1 MFKAFSVSIL
11 LVLALVVTGIAVWAQ
26 VPTGIISGTVT
37 DESGAVI
44 PNAAI
49 TITNKATG
57 AARSVT
63 ANASGIFSAS
73 ALEPG
78 EYEVRSENTG
88 FRTTVREATVTA
100 GNTTT
105 VDMAMRVGEAKEVV
119 NVEAAAAQINYE
131 SHTVAGN
138 IARNTIQELPL
149 NGRGFLQ
156 LATLEPG
163 VVMVPGSPSQYNG
176 ATFTISIGGGIS
188 GRTLIALDGTS
199 TWDAI
204 QGGTQMNFSQEIIQ
218 EFQLQSVNYD
228 IATGITSSG
237 SVNVVTRSGSNDF
250 HGSGYFFFRDHNMAA
265 YPGLARQASNPN
277 PFFARRNPGFL
288 VSGPIVKDK
297 LFFFFNYEYQNQVQ
311 AITVQHDLPVFAP
324 LDNVYSSPFVLA
336 TNSTRLDYHI
346 SDKHSLFFRFSHD
359 GNHTFGLPGAAAV
372 QPSTWVNNVNW
383 AEQSVL
389 GLTSSLTPTMVN
401 DFRAQYQYWRNYNT
415 TATAA
420 ECPAPCIGQGLPS
433 ILTVIGTTF
442 NAGNYFN
449 APQSRHTRRYEIT
462 DNLSWQRG
470 THRLRFGTDLE
481 RFNSP
486 TDWDFCDPFCT
497 VLFPPGVFTPAT
509 PVRTNAD
516 FLNLPVYNIPAG
528 IFSGIGIGS
537 PSFPGP
543 YDHGQQNTNF
553 RPRIYFS
560 DTWKVKPNLT
570 VDYGLA
576 WEYETGLFNSDL
588 TPPAFL
594 QPVYSATYG
603 PNSMHPTHPL
613 KNEWQPVLGFAWSP
627 GKSGKTV
634 IRGGGGL
641 YWETNYIFEKWRGES
656 VFGPL
661 GDSRITL
668 DASALTNI
676 YPGLA
681 VPVGAP
687 LPVGTVTGMTL
698 GQMLNIYNQQIGAL
712 TQKFV
717 PSSVPTSGPI
727 GVTGLDVAKSA
738 IELFPPNYALG
749 RSYQSSLGVQR
760 DLGHDL
766 VLTADWARRQ
776 GDHFNLTSDLDI
788 NHTNWFVNGVTN
800 PIIPVCTPAQR
811 YVPGQECVQG
821 PINEWT
827 PEGRSVYE
835 ALLVKLQKRFSH
847 RFQGQL
853 SYALQNLDTD
863 YNVVAANNYLMSY
876 GPSLPRHNLNL
887 AGTGNLPWGFELS
900 MNMQMISRNAFSA
913 LTNGVDLSG
922 TGVASSTPLPGIQ
935 YDCLGVRCSKSDLSK
950 AVAAFDAAY
959 AGTHA
964 PNGATIPTFVLPS
977 HYQLG
982 DPTINQDFRLTKNF
996 VYKERY
1002 SLRIFGEV
1010 FNAFNIAN
1018 LTGYG
1023 NTLDVYNA
1031 KACGPLAAGA
1041 TTTSCAAQTYA
1052 FGQPTQRALQT
1063 FGSAGPRAF
1072 QVGARFSF

>member
-1 MFKAFSVSIL
+1 MCKAISSSTL
-11 LVLALVVTGIAVWAQ
+11 LVFVLILTVFPVSAQ
-26 VPTGIISGTVT
+26 TPTGIISGTVT
-37 DESGAVI
+37 DESGALI
-44 PNAAI
+44 ANAAI
-49 TITNKATG
+49 TITNKTTG
-57 AARSVT
+57 ATRSIT

-73 ALEPG
+73 ALDPG
-78 EYEVRSENTG
+78 EYEVRAQITG

-100 GNTTT
+100 GNATT
-105 VDMAMRVGEAKEVV
+105 VDMAMHIGDAKEVV
-119 NVEAAAAQINYE
+119 TVEAAAAQINYE

-138 IARNTIQELPL
+138 IARSEIQDLPI

-188 GRTLIALDGTS
+188 GRTLIAMDGTT

-204 QGGTQMNFSQEIIQ
+204 QGGTQMNFSQEVIQ

-228 IATGITSSG
+228 LATGITSSG
-237 SVNVVTRSGSNDF
+237 SVNVVTRSGSNQF
-250 HGSGYFFFRDHNMAA
+250 HGSGYFFYRDHNMAA
-265 YPGLARQASNPN
+265 YPGLARQPSNPN

-288 VSGPIVKDK
+288 VSGPIIKDK

-336 TNSTRLDYHI
+336 TNSTRLDYRI

-359 GNHTFGLPGAAAV
+359 GNHTFGLPGSAAV
-372 QPSTWVNNVNW
+372 QPSTWVNNINW
-383 AEQSVL
+383 AQQSVL
-389 GLTSSLTPTMVN
+389 GVTSTLTPTLVN
-401 DFRAQYQYWRNYNT
+401 DFRMQYQYWRNNNL
-415 TATAA
+415 TAT
-420 ECPAPCIGQGLPS
+420 PAQCLSPCIGQGLPA
-433 ILTVIGTTF
+433 ILTVVGTSF

-449 APQSRHTRRYEIT
+449 APQSRHTRRYEIV

-481 RFNSP
+481 RFNGP
-486 TDWDFCDPFCT
+486 TNWDFCDPFCT
-497 VLFPPGVFTPAT
+497 ALIAPST

-516 FLNLPVYNIPAG
+516 FLNMLVLNLPAG
-528 IFSGIGIGS
+528 IFTGIGIGN
-537 PSFPGP
+537 PNFPGP
-543 YDHGQQNTNF
+543 YNHDEENSNF

-570 VDYGLA
+570 LDYGVA

-594 QPVYSATYG
+594 APLYTATYG
-603 PNSMHPTHPL
+603 PNGMHPTRPQ
-613 KNEWQPVLGFAWSP
+613 KDEWQPIIGFAWSP

-634 IRGGGGL
+634 IRGGAGL

-661 GDSRITL
+661 GNSRITL
-668 DASALTNI
+668 DSTALTNI

-687 LPVGTVTGMTL
+687 LPVGTVTGLTL

-712 TQKFV
+712 TQKFGQ
-717 PSSVPTSGPI
+717 SVQKSGPI
-727 GVTGLDVAKSA
+727 GVTGLDVAKQA
-738 IELFPPNYALG
+738 IELFPPIYTLG

-760 DLGHDL
+760 DLGHDM

-776 GDHFNLTSDLDI
+776 GAHFNLTNDLDI
-788 NHTNWFVNGVTN
+788 NHTNWFVNGVTQ

-811 YVPGQECVQG
+811 YIPGQECVQG

-835 ALLVKLQKRFSH
+835 ALLVKVQKRFSH
-847 RFQGQL
+847 RIQGQL
-853 SYALQNLDTD
+853 SYAFQNLDTD
-863 YNVVAANNYLMSY
+863 YTNVAANNYLMSY
-876 GPSLPRHNLNL
+876 GPTLPRHNLNL
-887 AGTGNLPWGFELS
+887 AATSNLPWGFDLS
-900 MNMQMISRNAFSA
+900 LNMQMLSRTPFTAT
-913 LTNGVDLSG
+913 TNGVDLSG
-922 TGVASSTPLPGIQ
+922 TGISSSTPLPGIQ
-935 YDCLGVRCSKSDLSK
+935 YGCLNATCSKSDLTK
-950 AVAAFDAAY
+950 AVAAFNTNY
-959 AGTHA
+959 AGTKA
-964 PNGATIPTFVLPS
+964 PNGAVIPAYVLPS

-982 DPTINQDFRLTKNF
+982 DPTINQDFRLTKN
-996 VYKERY
+996 VVLKERY
-1002 SLRIFGEV
+1002 KFAVFGEV

-1018 LTGYG
+1018 LRGYG
-1023 NTLDVYNA
+1023 TTLDKLSAN
-1031 KACGPLAAGA
+1031 PA
-1041 TTTSCAAQTYA
+1041 TQTYA

-1072 QVGARFSF
+1072 QVGGRFSF

>member
-1 MFKAFSVSIL
+1 MCKAISSSTL
-11 LVLALVVTGIAVWAQ
+11 LVFVLILNVFPVSAQ
-26 VPTGIISGTVT
+26 TPTGIISGTVT

-44 PNAAI
+44 ANAAI
-49 TITNKATG
+49 TIANKTTG
-57 AARSVT
+57 ATRSVT
-63 ANASGIFSAS
+63 ANASGIFSAP

-78 EYEVRSENTG
+78 EYEVRAQITG

-100 GNTTT
+100 GNATT
-105 VDMAMRVGEAKEVV
+105 VDMAMHIGEAKEVV
-119 NVEAAAAQINYE
+119 TVEAAAAQINYE

-138 IARNTIQELPL
+138 IARSEIQDLPI

-188 GRTLIALDGTS
+188 GRTLIAMDGTT

-204 QGGTQMNFSQEIIQ
+204 QGGTQMNFSQEVIQ

-228 IATGITSSG
+228 LATGITSSG
-237 SVNVVTRSGSNDF
+237 SVNVVTRSGSNQF
-250 HGSGYFFFRDHNMAA
+250 HGSGYFFYRDHNMAA
-265 YPGLARQASNPN
+265 YPSLARQPSNPN

-288 VSGPIVKDK
+288 VSGPIIKDK

-336 TNSTRLDYHI
+336 TNSTRLDYRI

-359 GNHTFGLPGAAAV
+359 GNHTFGLPGSAAV
-372 QPSTWVNNVNW
+372 QPSTWVNNINW
-383 AEQSVL
+383 AQQSVL
-389 GLTSSLTPTMVN
+389 GVTSSLTPTIVN
-401 DFRAQYQYWRNYNT
+401 DFRAQYQYWRNNNL
-415 TATAA
+415 TAT
-420 ECPAPCIGQGLPS
+420 PAQCLSPCIGQGLPA
-433 ILTVIGTTF
+433 ILTVVGTSF

-449 APQSRHTRRYEIT
+449 APQSRHTRRYEIV

-481 RFNSP
+481 RFNGP
-486 TDWDFCDPFCT
+486 TNWDFCDPFCT
-497 VLFPPGVFTPAT
+497 ALIAPST
-509 PVRTNAD
+509 PVKTNAD
-516 FLNLPVYNIPAG
+516 FLNMLVLNLPAG
-528 IFSGIGIGS
+528 IFTGIGIGN
-537 PSFPGP
+537 PNFPGP
-543 YDHGQQNTNF
+543 YNHDQENSNF

-560 DTWKVKPNLT
+560 DTWKIKPNLT
-570 VDYGLA
+570 LDYGVA

-594 QPVYSATYG
+594 APLYTATYG
-603 PNSMHPTHPL
+603 PNSMHPTRPQ
-613 KNEWQPVLGFAWSP
+613 KDEWQPIIGFAWSP

-634 IRGGGGL
+634 IRGGAGL

-661 GDSRITL
+661 GNSRITL
-668 DASALTNI
+668 DSTALTNI

-687 LPVGTVTGMTL
+687 LPVGTVTGLTL

-712 TQKFV
+712 TQKFGQ
-717 PSSVPTSGPI
+717 SVQKSGPI
-727 GVTGLDVAKSA
+727 GVTGLDVAKQA
-738 IELFPPNYALG
+738 IELFPPSYTLG

-760 DLGHDL
+760 DLGHDM

-776 GDHFNLTSDLDI
+776 GAHFNLTNDLDI
-788 NHTNWFVNGVTN
+788 NHTNWFVNGATQ

-811 YVPGQECVQG
+811 YIPGQECVQG

-835 ALLVKLQKRFSH
+835 ALLVKVQKRFSH
-847 RFQGQL
+847 RIQGQL
-853 SYALQNLDTD
+853 SYAFQNLDTD
-863 YNVVAANNYLMSY
+863 YTNVAANNYLMSY
-876 GPSLPRHNLNL
+876 GPTLPRHNLNL
-887 AGTGNLPWGFELS
+887 AATSNLLWGFDLS
-900 MNMQMISRNAFSA
+900 LNMQMLSRSPFTAT
-913 LTNGVDLSG
+913 TNGVDLSG
-922 TGVASSTPLPGIQ
+922 TGISSSTPLPGIQ
-935 YDCLGVRCSKSDLSK
+935 YGCLNATCSKSDLTK
-950 AVAAFDAAY
+950 AVAAFNTNY
-959 AGTHA
+959 AGTKA
-964 PNGATIPTFVLPS
+964 PNGAVIPAYVLPS

-982 DPTINQDFRLTKNF
+982 DPTINQDFRLTKN
-996 VYKERY
+996 VVLKERY
-1002 SLRIFGEV
+1002 KFAIFGEV

-1018 LTGYG
+1018 LRGYG
-1023 NTLDVYNA
+1023 TTLDKLSSN
-1031 KACGPLAAGA
+1031 PA
-1041 TTTSCAAQTYA
+1041 TQTYA

-1072 QVGARFSF
+1072 QVGGRFSF

>member
-1 MFKAFSVSIL
+1 MSKLTIL
-11 LVLALVVTGIAVWAQ
+11 LVCLVLCAVGLNPPVFGQ
-26 VPTGIISGTVT
+26 VPTGIITGTVT
-37 DESGAVI
+37 DETGAVVPDASVSI
-44 PNAAI
+44 THKTTGAVRKITTNAA
-49 TITNKATG
+49 
-57 AARSVT
+57 
-63 ANASGIFSAS
+63 GIFSAP
-73 ALEPG
+73 ALDAG
-78 EYEVRSENTG
+78 EYEVRAEITG
-88 FRTTVREATVTA
+88 FRTTVRDATVTA

-105 VDMAMRVGEAKEVV
+105 VDMALRVGESKEVV

-138 IARNTIQELPL
+138 IARSTIQDLPL

-163 VVMVPGSPSQYNG
+163 VVMVPGSSSQYNG

-188 GRTLIALDGTS
+188 GRTLIAMDGTT

-204 QGGTQMNFSQEIIQ
+204 QGGTQMNFSQEVIQ
-218 EFQLQSVNYD
+218 EFQLQSANYD
-228 IATGITSSG
+228 LATGITSSG
-237 SVNVVTRSGSNDF
+237 SINVVTRSGGNDF
-250 HGSGYFFFRDHNMAA
+250 HGNGYFFFRDHNMAA
-265 YPGLARQASNPN
+265 YPGLARQVSNPN
-277 PFFARRNPGFL
+277 PFFARRNPGFW
-288 VSGPIVKDK
+288 VSGPIIKNK

-324 LDNVYSSPFVLA
+324 LDNVYASPYVLA
-336 TNSTRLDYHI
+336 TNSTRLDYRI

-359 GNHTFGLPGAAAV
+359 GNHTFGLPGSNAV
-372 QPSTWVNNVNW
+372 QPSTWVNNINW
-383 AEQSVL
+383 AQQSVL
-389 GLTSSLTPTMVN
+389 GVTSSLTPTMVN
-401 DFRAQYQYWRNYNT
+401 DFRVQYQYWRNNNL
-415 TATAA
+415 TARPDQ
-420 ECPAPCIGQGLPS
+420 CVSPCIGSGLPA
-433 ILTVIGTTF
+433 ILTVVGTTF

-449 APQSRHTRRYEIT
+449 APQSRHTRRYEIV

-481 RFNSP
+481 RFHGP
-486 TDWDFCDPFCT
+486 TSWDFCDPFCT
-497 VLFPPGVFTPAT
+497 VLLAPGVITPAT

-516 FLNLPVYNIPAG
+516 FLNLPVLNQPAG
-528 IFSGIGIGS
+528 IFSGIGIGN

-543 YDHGQQNTNF
+543 YNHDEENSNF

-560 DTWKVKPNLT
+560 DTWKIKPNLT
-570 VDYGLA
+570 LDYGVA

-594 QPVYSATYG
+594 TPLYTATYG
-603 PNSMHPTHPL
+603 PNSMHPTRPQ
-613 KNEWQPVLGFAWSP
+613 KDEWQPVLGFAWSP

-634 IRGGGGL
+634 IRGGAGL
-641 YWETNYIFEKWRGES
+641 YWETNYIFERWRGES

-661 GDSRITL
+661 GNSRITL
-668 DASALTNI
+668 DSTALTNI
-676 YPGLA
+676 YSGLA
-681 VPVGAP
+681 IPVGAP
-687 LPVGTVTGMTL
+687 LPVGVPTGMTL

-712 TQKFV
+712 SQKFGQSTQK
-717 PSSVPTSGPI
+717 SGPI
-727 GVTGLDVAKSA
+727 GVTGLDVAKQA
-738 IELFPPNYALG
+738 IELFPPNYVLG
-749 RSYQSSLGVQR
+749 RSYQTSLGVQR
-760 DLGHDL
+760 DLGHDM

-776 GDHFNLTSDLDI
+776 GAHFNLTNDLDI

-811 YVPGQECVQG
+811 YIPGQECVQG

-847 RFQGQL
+847 RIQGQL
-853 SYALQNLDTD
+853 SYAFQNLDTD
-863 YNVVAANNYLMSY
+863 YSNVAANNYLMSY
-876 GPSLPRHNLNL
+876 GPTLPRHNLNL
-887 AGTGNLPWGFELS
+887 AATSNLPWGFDLS
-900 MNMQMISRNAFSA
+900 LNMQMLSRSPFTAT
-913 LTNGVDLSG
+913 TNGVDLSG

-935 YDCLGVRCSKSDLSK
+935 YGCLGVTCSKSDLAK
-950 AVAAFDAAY
+950 AVANFNAKY
-959 AGTHA
+959 AGTKA
-964 PNGATIPTFVLPS
+964 PNGAVIPQYALPS

-1002 SLRIFGEV
+1002 KLAIFGEV

-1018 LTGYG
+1018 LRGYG
-1023 NTLDVYNA
+1023 VTLDRLNA
-1031 KACGPLAAGA
+1031 NP
-1041 TTTSCAAQTYA
+1041 AAQTYA

-1072 QVGARFSF
+1072 QVGGRFSF

>member
-1 MFKAFSVSIL
+1 MSRTLTALL
-11 LVLALVVTGIAVWAQ
+11 LVSALAAALYGQ
-26 VPTGIISGTVT
+26 SPTGIITGTVS
-37 DESGAVI
+37 DASGAVI
-44 PNAAI
+44 ANAAV

-57 AARSVT
+57 ASRSAT
-63 ANASGIFSAS
+63 ANASGTFSAP
-73 ALEPG
+73 ALDPG
-78 EYEVRSENTG
+78 VYEVRAEITG

-105 VDMAMRVGEAKEVV
+105 VDMSMQIGESKEVV

-138 IARNTIQELPL
+138 IGRSSIQELPI

-188 GRTLIALDGTS
+188 GRTLIAMDGTS

-204 QGGTQMNFSQEIIQ
+204 QGGTQMNFSQEIVQ

-250 HGSGYFFFRDHNMAA
+250 HGGGYFFYRDHNMAA
-265 YPGLARQASNPN
+265 YPGLARQPANPN

-311 AITVQHDLPVFAP
+311 AITVQHDLPAFAP
-324 LDNVYSSPFVLA
+324 LDNVYSSPYVLS

-359 GNHTFGLPGAAAV
+359 GNHTFGLPGSNAV
-372 QPSTWVNNVNW
+372 QPSAWVNNVNW

-389 GLTSSLTPTMVN
+389 GLTSTLTPTIVN

-415 TATAA
+415 TATPS
-420 ECPAPCIGQGLPS
+420 ECVSPCIGQGLPA
-433 ILTVIGTTF
+433 ILTVVGTTF

-449 APQSRHTRRYEIT
+449 APQSRHTRRYEIV
-462 DNLSWQRG
+462 DNLSWQLG

-481 RFNSP
+481 RFNGP
-486 TDWDFCDPFCT
+486 TNWDFCDPFCT
-497 VLFPPGVFTPAT
+497 ALIAPST

-516 FLNLPVYNIPAG
+516 FLNMLVLNLPAG
-528 IFSGIGIGS
+528 IFTGIGIGS
-537 PSFPGP
+537 PFFPGP
-543 YDHGQQNTNF
+543 YNHDQENTNF
-553 RPRIYFS
+553 RPRIYCS
-560 DTWKVKPNLT
+560 DTWKIKPNLT
-570 VDYGLA
+570 LDYGLA

-588 TPPAFL
+588 TPPEFL
-594 QPVYSATYG
+594 RPLYTVTYG
-603 PNSMHPTHPL
+603 PNSMHPTRPI
-613 KNEWQPVLGFAWSP
+613 KDEWQPVLGFAWSP

-661 GDSRITL
+661 GNSRITL
-668 DASALTNI
+668 DSTALTNI
-676 YPGLA
+676 YPGLPA
-681 VPVGAP
+681 LPVGAP
-687 LPVGTVTGMTL
+687 LPVGTVTGLTL

-712 TQKFV
+712 TQKFA

-727 GVTGLDVAKSA
+727 GVTGLDVAKQA
-738 IELFPPNYALG
+738 IELFPPNYTLG
-749 RSYQSSLGVQR
+749 RSYQTSLGIQR
-760 DLGHDL
+760 DLGHDM
-766 VLTADWARRQ
+766 VLSADWARRQ
-776 GDHFNLTSDLDI
+776 GAHFNLTTDLDI
-788 NHTNWFVNGVTN
+788 NHTNWFVNGVTH
-800 PIIPVCTPAQR
+800 PIIPVCTAAQR
-811 YVPGQECVQG
+811 YIPGQECVQG

-835 ALLVKLQKRFSH
+835 ALLVKLQKRFS
-847 RFQGQL
+847 RRYQFQL
-853 SYALQNLDTD
+853 SYALQNLDSD
-863 YNVVAANNYLMSY
+863 YTVVEANNYLASY
-876 GPSLPRHNLNL
+876 GPNLPRHNLNL
-887 AGTGNLPWGFELS
+887 AGTANLPWGFVLS
-900 MNMQMISRNAFSA
+900 LNMQMISRSPFTAT
-913 LTNGVDLSG
+913 TNGVDLSG
-922 TGVASSTPLPGIQ
+922 TGVASSTPLPELQ
-935 YDCLGVRCSKSDLSK
+935 YGCLALGCSKSDLTK
-950 AVAAFDAAY
+950 AVADFNAKY
-959 AGTHA
+959 AGTKA
-964 PNGATIPTFVLPS
+964 PNGAIIPAYVLPS

-982 DPTINQDFRLTKNF
+982 DPTYNQDFRLTKNF

-1002 SLRIFGEV
+1002 RLSILGEV

-1018 LTGYG
+1018 LRGYG
-1023 NTLDVYNA
+1023 VTLD
-1031 KACGPLAAGA
+1031 KAAANPA
-1041 TTTSCAAQTYA
+1041 TQTYA

-1072 QVGARFSF
+1072 QVGARFTF

>member
-1 MFKAFSVSIL
+1 MCKAISLSTL
-11 LVLALVVTGIAVWAQ
+11 LIFALVVTIFTVSAQ
-26 VPTGIISGTVT
+26 TPTGIISGTVT

-44 PNAAI
+44 ANAAI
-49 TITNKATG
+49 TIANKTTG
-57 AARSVT
+57 ATRSVT
-63 ANASGIFSAS
+63 ANASGIFSAP
-73 ALEPG
+73 ALDPG
-78 EYEVRSENTG
+78 EYEVRAQITG

-105 VDMAMRVGEAKEVV
+105 VDMAMHVGDAKEVV
-119 NVEAAAAQINYE
+119 TVEAAAAQINYE

-138 IARNTIQELPL
+138 IARSEIQDLPI

-188 GRTLIALDGTS
+188 GRTLIAMDGTT

-204 QGGTQMNFSQEIIQ
+204 QGGTQMNFSQEVIQ

-228 IATGITSSG
+228 LATGITSSG
-237 SVNVVTRSGSNDF
+237 SVNVVTRSGSNQF
-250 HGSGYFFFRDHNMAA
+250 HGSGYFFYRDHNMAA
-265 YPGLARQASNPN
+265 YPGLARQPSNPN

-288 VSGPIVKDK
+288 VSGPIIKDK

-336 TNSTRLDYHI
+336 TNSTRLDYRI

-359 GNHTFGLPGAAAV
+359 GNHTFGLPGSAAV
-372 QPSTWVNNVNW
+372 QPSTWVNNINW
-383 AEQSVL
+383 AQQSVL
-389 GLTSSLTPTMVN
+389 GVTSTLTPTLVN
-401 DFRAQYQYWRNYNT
+401 DFRMQYQYWRNNNL
-415 TATAA
+415 TAT
-420 ECPAPCIGQGLPS
+420 PAQCLSPCIGQGLPA
-433 ILTVIGTTF
+433 ILTVVGTSF

-449 APQSRHTRRYEIT
+449 APQSRHTRRYEIV

-481 RFNSP
+481 RFNGP
-486 TDWDFCDPFCT
+486 TNWDFCDPFCT
-497 VLFPPGVFTPAT
+497 ALIAPST

-516 FLNLPVYNIPAG
+516 FLNMLVLNLPAG
-528 IFSGIGIGS
+528 IFTGIGIGN
-537 PSFPGP
+537 PNFPGP
-543 YDHGQQNTNF
+543 YNHDQENSNF

-560 DTWKVKPNLT
+560 DTWKIKPNLT
-570 VDYGLA
+570 LDYGVA

-594 QPVYSATYG
+594 APLYTATYG
-603 PNSMHPTHPL
+603 PNSMHPTRPQ
-613 KNEWQPVLGFAWSP
+613 KDEWQPIIGFAWSP

-634 IRGGGGL
+634 IRGGAGL

-661 GDSRITL
+661 GNSRITL
-668 DASALTNI
+668 DSTALTNI

-687 LPVGTVTGMTL
+687 LPVGTVTGLTL

-712 TQKFV
+712 TQKFGQ
-717 PSSVPTSGPI
+717 SVQKSGPI
-727 GVTGLDVAKSA
+727 GVTGLDVAKQA
-738 IELFPPNYALG
+738 IELFPPIYTLG

-760 DLGHDL
+760 DLGHDM

-776 GDHFNLTSDLDI
+776 GAHFNLTNDLDI
-788 NHTNWFVNGVTN
+788 NHTNWFVNGVTQ

-811 YVPGQECVQG
+811 YIPGQECVQG

-835 ALLVKLQKRFSH
+835 ALLVKVQKRFSH
-847 RFQGQL
+847 RIQGQL
-853 SYALQNLDTD
+853 SYAFQNLDTD
-863 YNVVAANNYLMSY
+863 YTNVAANNYLMSY
-876 GPSLPRHNLNL
+876 GPTLPRHNLNL
-887 AGTGNLPWGFELS
+887 AATSNLPWGFDLS
-900 MNMQMISRNAFSA
+900 LNMQMLSRSPFTAT
-913 LTNGVDLSG
+913 TNGVDLSG
-922 TGVASSTPLPGIQ
+922 TGISSSTPLPGIQ
-935 YDCLGVRCSKSDLSK
+935 YGCLNATCSKSDLTK
-950 AVAAFDAAY
+950 AVAAFNTNY
-959 AGTHA
+959 AGTKA
-964 PNGATIPTFVLPS
+964 PNGAVIPAYVLPS

-982 DPTINQDFRLTKNF
+982 DPTINQDFRLTKN
-996 VYKERY
+996 VVLKERY
-1002 SLRIFGEV
+1002 KFAVFGEV

-1018 LTGYG
+1018 LRGYG
-1023 NTLDVYNA
+1023 TTLDKLSAN
-1031 KACGPLAAGA
+1031 PA
-1041 TTTSCAAQTYA
+1041 TQTYA

-1072 QVGARFSF
+1072 QVGGRFSF

>member
-1 MFKAFSVSIL
+1 MCKAQSLSIL
-11 LVLALVVTGIAVWAQ
+11 LVFTLLWAGITVSGQ
-26 VPTGIISGTVT
+26 TPTGIISGTVSDAT
-37 DESGAVI
+37 GAVI
-44 PNAAI
+44 ASATV

-57 AARSVT
+57 AARSIT
-63 ANASGIFSAS
+63 TNASGIFSAS
-73 ALEPG
+73 ALDAG
-78 EYEVRSENTG
+78 EYEVRAENPG
-88 FRTTVREATVTA
+88 FRTTVRDATVTA

-105 VDMAMRVGEAKEVV
+105 VDMAMQVGESKEVV

-138 IARNTIQELPL
+138 IARTTIQDLPL

-163 VVMVPGSPSQYNG
+163 VVMVPGSSSQYNG

-188 GRTLIALDGTS
+188 GRTLISLDGMT

-204 QGGTQMNFSQEIIQ
+204 QGGTQMNFSQEVIQ

-228 IATGITSSG
+228 ISSGITSSG
-237 SVNVVTRSGSNDF
+237 TVNVVTRSGSNDF
-250 HGSGYFFFRDHNMAA
+250 HGGGYFFYRDHNMAA
-265 YPGLARQASNPN
+265 YPGLERQLSNPS
-277 PFFARRNPGFL
+277 PYFGRRNPGFL

-311 AITVQHDLPVFAP
+311 AITVQHDLPQFAA
-324 LDNVYSSPFVLA
+324 LDNVYSSPYVLA
-336 TNSTRLDYHI
+336 TNSTRLDYRI
-346 SDKHSLFFRFSHD
+346 SDKHTLFFRFSHD

-372 QPSTWVNNVNW
+372 QPSTWVNNINW

-389 GLTSSLTPTMVN
+389 GLTSSLTPTIVN
-401 DFRAQYQYWRNYNT
+401 DFRVQYQYWRNYNL
-415 TATAA
+415 TAT
-420 ECPAPCIGQGLPS
+420 PAQCQSPCIGEGLPA
-433 ILTVIGTTF
+433 ILTVVGTQF

-449 APQSRHTRRYEIT
+449 APQSRHTRRYELT
-462 DNLSWQRG
+462 DTLNWQRG

-481 RFNSP
+481 RFAGP
-486 TDWDFCDPFCT
+486 TNWDFCDPFCT
-497 VLFPPGVFTPAT
+497 VLLPPSG
-509 PVRTNAD
+509 PVKTNAD
-516 FLNLPVYNIPAG
+516 FLNMLVYNIPAG
-528 IFSGIGIGS
+528 IFSGIGIGN
-537 PSFPGP
+537 PNFPGP
-543 YDHGQQNTNF
+543 YDHDQEVWNF

-560 DTWKVKPNLT
+560 DTWKIKPNLT
-570 VDYGLA
+570 LDYGLA

-594 QPVYSATYG
+594 QPLYSVTYG
-603 PNSMHPTHPL
+603 PNSMHPTQPL

-641 YWETNYIFEKWRGES
+641 YWETNYQFEKWRSDS

-661 GDSRITL
+661 GNGRITL

-681 VPVGAP
+681 VPVGAS
-687 LPVGTVTGMTL
+687 LPVGVVTGMTL

-712 TQKFV
+712 QQKFV

-738 IELFPPNYALG
+738 IELFPPNYVLG
-749 RSYQSSLGVQR
+749 RSYQSSLGIQR
-760 DLGHDL
+760 DLGHDM

-788 NHTNWFVNGVTN
+788 NHTNWYVNGVPR

-811 YVPGQECVQG
+811 YVPGQECAQG

-835 ALLVKLQKRFSH
+835 ALLIKLQKRFSH
-847 RFQGQL
+847 RFQGQV

-876 GPSLPRHNLNL
+876 GPSLPRHNLNI
-887 AGTGNLPWGFELS
+887 AGTGRLPWGFELS
-900 MNMQMISRNAFSA
+900 MNMQILSRNAFSA

-922 TGVASSTPLPGIQ
+922 TGVASSTPIPGIQ
-935 YDCLGVRCSKSDLSK
+935 YGCLGVRCSKADLDK
-950 AVAAFDAAY
+950 AVAAFNSTY
-959 AGTHA
+959 AGTKA
-964 PNGATIPTFVLPS
+964 PNGATIPAFVLP
-977 HYQLG
+977 HDYQFG
-982 DPTINQDFRLTKNF
+982 DPTLNQDFRLTKNF
-996 VYKERY
+996 TYRERY

-1031 KACGPLAAGA
+1031 AACGPLAAGA
-1041 TTTSCAAQTYA
+1041 YSTTCAAQTYA

-1072 QVGARFSF
+1072 QVGARFTF

>member
-1 MFKAFSVSIL
+1 MFKALSLSIL
-11 LVLALVVTGIAVWAQ
+11 LVFALVLTGITASGQ
-26 VPTGIISGTVT
+26 TSTGIITGTVT
-37 DESGAVI
+37 DASGAVI
-44 PNAAI
+44 AAA
-49 TITNKATG
+49 TVNITNKASG

-63 ANASGIFSAS
+63 TNAAGIYSAS
-73 ALEPG
+73 ALDAG
-78 EYEVRSENTG
+78 EYEVRAENPG
-88 FRTTVREATVTA
+88 FRTTVRDATVTA

-105 VDMAMRVGEAKEVV
+105 VDMALQVGESKEVV

-138 IARNTIQELPL
+138 IGRATIQDLPL

-163 VVMVPGSPSQYNG
+163 VVMVPGSSSQYNG

-188 GRTLIALDGTS
+188 GRTLISLDGMT

-228 IATGITSSG
+228 LSSGITSTG
-237 SVNVVTRSGSNDF
+237 VVNVVTRSGSNDF
-250 HGSGYFFFRDHNMAA
+250 HGGAYFFYRDHNMAA
-265 YPGLARQASNPN
+265 YPGLERQASNPN
-277 PFFARRNPGFL
+277 PYFGRRNPGFL

-311 AITVQHDLPVFAP
+311 AITVQHDLPQFAP
-324 LDNVYSSPFVLA
+324 LDAVYSSPYVLS

-346 SDKHSLFFRFSHD
+346 SDKHTLFFRFSHD
-359 GNHTFGLPGAAAV
+359 GNNTFGLPGSAAV
-372 QPSTWVNNVNW
+372 QPSTWVNNINW

-389 GLTSSLTPTMVN
+389 GLTSSLTPTIVN
-401 DFRAQYQYWRNYNT
+401 DLRLQYQYWRNDNL
-415 TATAA
+415 TAT
-420 ECPAPCIGQGLPS
+420 PAQCQPPCIGEGLPA
-433 ILTVIGTTF
+433 ILAVVGTSF
-442 NAGNYFN
+442 NAGNFFN
-449 APQSRHTRRYEIT
+449 APQSRHTRRYELT
-462 DNLSWQRG
+462 DTLNWQRG
-470 THRLRFGTDLE
+470 THRLRFGADLE
-481 RFNSP
+481 RFKGP
-486 TDWDFCDPFCT
+486 TNWDFCDPFCT
-497 VLFPPGVFTPAT
+497 VLLPPTT

-516 FLNLPVYNIPAG
+516 FLNMLVYNLPAG
-528 IFSGIGIGS
+528 IFSGIGIGN
-537 PSFPGP
+537 PNFPGP
-543 YDHGQQNTNF
+543 YDYDSEVWNF
-553 RPRIYFS
+553 RPRFYFS
-560 DTWKVKPNLT
+560 DTWKIKPNLT
-570 VDYGLA
+570 LNYGVA
-576 WEYETGLFNSDL
+576 WEYETGLFDSNLS
-588 TPPAFL
+588 PPAFL
-594 QPVYSATYG
+594 QPLYSVTYG
-603 PNSMHPTHPL
+603 PNSMHPTHAL
-613 KNEWQPVLGFAWSP
+613 KDEWQPVLGFAWSP

-641 YWETNYIFEKWRGES
+641 YWETNYQFEKWREES

-661 GDSRITL
+661 GNGRITL

-687 LPVGTVTGMTL
+687 LPVGVVTGMTL

-738 IELFPPNYALG
+738 IELFPPNYVLG

-760 DLGHDL
+760 DLGHDM

-776 GDHFNLTSDLDI
+776 GDHFNLTTDLDI
-788 NHTNWFVNGVTN
+788 NHTNWYVNGVTQ

-847 RFQGQL
+847 GFQGQV

-876 GPSLPRHNLNL
+876 GPSLPRHNLNV
-887 AGTGNLPWGFELS
+887 AGTARLPWGFELS
-900 MNMQMISRNAFSA
+900 MNMQILSRNAFSA

-922 TGVASSTPLPGIQ
+922 TGVSSSTPLPGIQ
-935 YDCLGVRCSKSDLSK
+935 YGCLGVSCSKADLDK
-950 AVAAFDAAY
+950 AVAAFNSTY
-959 AGTHA
+959 AGTKA
-964 PNGATIPTFVLPS
+964 PNGATIPAFVLPPD
-977 HYQLG
+977 YQFG
-982 DPTINQDFRLTKNF
+982 DPTLNQDFRLTKNF
-996 VYKERY
+996 VYRERY

-1023 NTLDVYNA
+1023 NTLDIYNA
-1031 KACGPLAAGA
+1031 QACGPLPAGA
-1041 TTTSCAAQTYA
+1041 YTTTCPAQTYA

>member
-1 MFKAFSVSIL
+1 MFRRTPTL
-11 LVLALVVTGIAVWAQ
+11 LLALALALPALLAQ
-26 VPTGIISGTVT
+26 TSTGIISGTVT

-44 PNAAI
+44 ANATV
-49 TITNKATG
+49 TITNKASG
-57 AARSVT
+57 APRSVT
-63 ANASGIFSAS
+63 ANSAGIFSAP
-73 ALEPG
+73 ALEAG
-78 EYEVRSENTG
+78 QYEVRAETAG
-88 FRTTVREATVTA
+88 FRTTVRDATVTA

-105 VDMAMRVGEAKEVV
+105 VDMTMRVGESKEVV
-119 NVEAAAAQINYE
+119 NVEAAAAQISYE

-138 IARNTIQELPL
+138 IGRSTIQELPL

-188 GRTLIALDGTS
+188 GRTLIALDGTT

-204 QGGTQMNFSQEIIQ
+204 QGGTQMNFSQEIVA

-228 IATGITSSG
+228 LATGITSSG

-265 YPGLARQASNPN
+265 YPGLARQISNPN

-346 SDKHSLFFRFSHD
+346 NDKHSLFFRFSHD
-359 GNHTFGLPGAAAV
+359 GNHTFGLPGSNAV
-372 QPSTWVNNVNW
+372 QPSTWVNNINW
-383 AEQSVL
+383 AQQSVL
-389 GLTSSLTPTMVN
+389 GVTSSLTPTIVN
-401 DFRAQYQYWRNYNT
+401 DFRLQYQYWRNNNL
-415 TATAA
+415 TATPQQ
-420 ECPAPCIGQGLPS
+420 CLSPCIGQGLPA

-442 NAGNYFN
+442 NAGNYYN

-462 DNLSWQRG
+462 DNLNWQRG
-470 THRLRFGTDLE
+470 THRFRFGTDLE
-481 RFNSP
+481 RFNGP
-486 TDWDFCDPFCT
+486 TNWDFCDPFCT
-497 VLFPPGVFTPAT
+497 ALLAPST

-516 FLNLPVYNIPAG
+516 FLNMLVYNLPAG
-528 IFSGIGIGS
+528 IFTGIGIGN
-537 PSFPGP
+537 PNFPGP
-543 YDHGQQNTNF
+543 YNHDEENSNF

-560 DTWKVKPNLT
+560 DTWKIKPNLT
-570 VDYGLA
+570 LDYGVA

-594 QPVYSATYG
+594 QPLYSVTYG
-603 PNSMHPTHPL
+603 PNSMNPTRPI

-627 GKSGKTV
+627 AKSGKTV
-634 IRGGGGL
+634 IRGGAGL

-661 GDSRITL
+661 GNSRITL
-668 DASALTNI
+668 DSTALTNI
-676 YPGLA
+676 YSGLSI
-681 VPVGAP
+681 PVGAA
-687 LPVGTVTGMTL
+687 LPVGVVTGMTL

-712 TQKFV
+712 TQKFGE
-717 PSSVPTSGPI
+717 SRQKNGAI
-727 GVTGLDVAKSA
+727 GVTGLDVAKQA
-738 IELFPPNYALG
+738 IELFPPNYTLG
-749 RSYQSSLGVQR
+749 RSYQTSLGVQR
-760 DLGHDL
+760 DLGHNM

-776 GDHFNLTSDLDI
+776 GAHFNLTSDLDI
-788 NHTNWFVNGVTN
+788 NHTNWFVNGVAQ
-800 PIIPVCTPAQR
+800 PIIPACTAAQR

-835 ALLVKLQKRFSH
+835 ALLIKLQKRFSH
-847 RFQGQL
+847 GFQGQL

-863 YNVVAANNYLMSY
+863 YTVVAANNYLMSY

-887 AGTGNLPWGFELS
+887 AGTGRLPWGFDLS
-900 MNMQMISRNAFSA
+900 LNMQMLSRSPVTAT
-913 LTNGVDLSG
+913 TNGVDLSG
-922 TGVASSTPLPGIQ
+922 TGVSSSTPLPGLQ
-935 YDCLGVRCSKSDLSK
+935 YGCLNLTCSKADLSK
-950 AVAAFDAAY
+950 AVAAFDSTY
-959 AGTHA
+959 AGTKA
-964 PNGATIPTFVLPS
+964 PNGAVIPTYVLPT

-982 DPTINQDFRLTKNF
+982 DPTINQDFRLTKN
-996 VYKERY
+996 VTIKERY
-1002 SLRIFGEV
+1002 KFSVFGEV

-1018 LTGYG
+1018 LRGYG
-1023 NTLDVYNA
+1023 STLDTYNS

-1041 TTTSCAAQTYA
+1041 STTSCAAQNYA

-1072 QVGARFSF
+1072 QVGGRFTF

>member
-1 MFKAFSVSIL
+1 MCKPISLSIL
-11 LVLALVVTGIAVWAQ
+11 LIPALVLTGITVSAQ
-26 VPTGIISGTVT
+26 TPTGIISGTVT
-37 DESGAVI
+37 DASGAVI
-44 PNAAI
+44 ANAAI
-49 TITNKATG
+49 SITNKASGTV
-57 AARSVT
+57 RSVATNT
-63 ANASGIFSAS
+63 AGIFSAS
-73 ALEPG
+73 ALDAG
-78 EYEVRSENTG
+78 QYEVRAEIAG
-88 FRTTVREATVTA
+88 FRTTVREATVAA
-100 GNTTT
+100 GNVTT
-105 VDMAMRVGEAKEVV
+105 VDLAMPLGDSKEVIT
-119 NVEAAAAQINYE
+119 VEAATAQINYE
-131 SHTVAGN
+131 SHTVAGT
-138 IARNTIQELPL
+138 IPRDTIQELPI

-188 GRTLIALDGTS
+188 GRTLIALDGTT

-204 QGGTQMNFSQEIIQ
+204 QGGTQMNFSQEVIQ

-228 IATGITSSG
+228 LSTGITSSG
-237 SVNVVTRSGSNDF
+237 AVNVVTRSGGNDF
-250 HGSGYFFFRDHNMAA
+250 HGGAYFFFRDHNMAA

-288 VSGPIVKDK
+288 ISGPILKDK

-324 LDNVYSSPFVLA
+324 LDAVYASPYVLA
-336 TNSTRLDYHI
+336 TQSARLDYRL
-346 SDKHSLFFRFSHD
+346 SARHSLFFRFSHD
-359 GNHTFGLPGAAAV
+359 GNHTFGLPGSNAV
-372 QPSTWVNNVNW
+372 QPSTWVNNINW
-383 AEQSVL
+383 AQQSVL
-389 GLTSSLTPTMVN
+389 GFTSSLTPTMVN
-401 DFRAQYQYWRNYNT
+401 DFRVQYQYWRNYNN
-415 TATAA
+415 TATPAQ
-420 ECPAPCIGQGLPS
+420 CTAPCIGQGLPS

-449 APQSRHTRRYEIT
+449 APQSRHTRRYEIV

-470 THRLRFGTDLE
+470 THRLRFGADLE
-481 RFNSP
+481 RFNGP

-497 VLFPPGVFTPAT
+497 ALLAPST

-516 FLNLPVYNIPAG
+516 FLNMLVYNLPAG
-528 IFSGIGIGS
+528 IFTGIGIGS

-543 YDHGQQNTNF
+543 YHHDEENWNF
-553 RPRIYFS
+553 RPRFYFS
-560 DTWKVKPNLT
+560 DTWKIKPNLT
-570 VDYGLA
+570 FDYGVA
-576 WEYETGLFNSDL
+576 WEYESGLFNKDL

-594 QPVYSATYG
+594 APLYTVTYGADSMHATHPQKDEFQPVI
-603 PNSMHPTHPL
+603 
-613 KNEWQPVLGFAWSP
+613 GFAWSP

-641 YWETNYIFEKWRGES
+641 YWETNYYFEKWRGQS

-661 GDSRITL
+661 GNSRITL
-668 DASALTNI
+668 DSTALTNI

-681 VPVGAP
+681 IPVGAP
-687 LPVGTVTGMTL
+687 LPVGVFTGMTL

-717 PSSVPTSGPI
+717 PASVPTSGPI
-727 GVTGLDVAKSA
+727 GVTGLDVAKQA
-738 IELFPPNYALG
+738 IELFPPNYTLG
-749 RSYQSSLGVQR
+749 RSWQSSLGIQR

-776 GDHFNLTSDLDI
+776 GSHFNLTNDLDI
-788 NHTNWFVNGVTN
+788 NHTNWFVNGVPQ
-800 PIIPVCTPAQR
+800 PIIPRCTAAER

-835 ALLVKLQKRFSH
+835 ALLVKLQKRFSN

-853 SYALQNLDTD
+853 SYAFQNLDTD
-863 YNVVAANNYLMSY
+863 YTNVAANNYLMSY
-876 GPSLPRHNLNL
+876 GPTLPRHNLNL
-887 AGTGNLPWGFELS
+887 AATSHLPWGFDLS
-900 MNMQMISRNAFSA
+900 LNMQMISRTPFTA

-935 YDCLGVRCSKSDLSK
+935 YGCLAVSCSKSDLSK
-950 AVAAFDAAY
+950 AVDAFNANY
-959 AGTHA
+959 AGTKA
-964 PNGATIPTFVLPS
+964 PNGATIPAYILPS

-982 DPTINQDFRLTKNF
+982 DPTINQDFRLGKNF
-996 VYKERY
+996 VLKEKY
-1002 SLRIFGEV
+1002 TFAIFGEV

-1018 LTGYG
+1018 LRSYG
-1023 NTLDVYNA
+1023 NTLDIRN
-1031 KACGPLAAGA
+1031 PNP
-1041 TTTSCAAQTYA
+1041 AAQTFA

-1072 QVGARFSF
+1072 QVGGRFSF

>member
-1 MFKAFSVSIL
+1 MCKAISLSIL
-11 LVLALVVTGIAVWAQ
+11 LVFALTVFTVSAQ
-26 VPTGIISGTVT
+26 TPTGIISGTVT

-44 PNAAI
+44 ANAAI
-49 TITNKATG
+49 TITNKTTG
-57 AARSVT
+57 ATRSVT
-63 ANASGIFSAS
+63 ANASGIFSAP
-73 ALEPG
+73 ALDPG
-78 EYEVRSENTG
+78 EYDVRAEITG
-88 FRTTVREATVTA
+88 FRTTVRQATVTA
-100 GNTTT
+100 GNATT
-105 VDMAMRVGEAKEVV
+105 VDMAMHIGESKEVV
-119 NVEAAAAQINYE
+119 TVEAAAAQINYE

-138 IARNTIQELPL
+138 IARSEIQDLPI

-188 GRTLIALDGTS
+188 GRTLIAMDGTT

-204 QGGTQMNFSQEIIQ
+204 QGGTQMNFSQEIVQ

-228 IATGITSSG
+228 LATGITSSG
-237 SVNVVTRSGSNDF
+237 SVNVVTRSGSNQF
-250 HGSGYFFFRDHNMAA
+250 HGSGYFFYRDHNMAA

-288 VSGPIVKDK
+288 VSGPIIKNK

-336 TNSTRLDYHI
+336 TNSTRLDYRI

-359 GNHTFGLPGAAAV
+359 GNHTFGLPGSAAV
-372 QPSTWVNNVNW
+372 QPSTWVNNINW
-383 AEQSVL
+383 AQQSVL
-389 GLTSSLTPTMVN
+389 GVTSSLTPTMVN
-401 DFRAQYQYWRNYNT
+401 DFRMQYQYWRNNNL

-420 ECPAPCIGQGLPS
+420 QCVSPCIGQGLPA
-433 ILTVIGTTF
+433 ILTVVGTTF
-442 NAGNYFN
+442 NAGNYYN
-449 APQSRHTRRYEIT
+449 APQSRHTRRYEIV

-481 RFNSP
+481 RFNGP
-486 TDWDFCDPFCT
+486 TNWDFCDPFCT
-497 VLFPPGVFTPAT
+497 ALIAPST
-509 PVRTNAD
+509 PVKTNAD
-516 FLNLPVYNIPAG
+516 FLNMLVLNLPAG
-528 IFSGIGIGS
+528 IFTGIGIGN
-537 PSFPGP
+537 PNFPGP
-543 YDHGQQNTNF
+543 YNHDEENSNF

-560 DTWKVKPNLT
+560 DTWKIKPNLT
-570 VDYGLA
+570 LDYGVA

-594 QPVYSATYG
+594 APLYTATYG
-603 PNSMHPTHPL
+603 PNSMHPTRPQ
-613 KNEWQPVLGFAWSP
+613 KDEWQPVIGFAWSP

-634 IRGGGGL
+634 IRGGVGL

-661 GDSRITL
+661 GNSRITL
-668 DASALTNI
+668 DSTALTNI

-687 LPVGTVTGMTL
+687 LPVGTVTGLTL

-712 TQKFV
+712 TQKFGQ
-717 PSSVPTSGPI
+717 SVQKSGPI
-727 GVTGLDVAKSA
+727 AVTGLDVAKQA
-738 IELFPPNYALG
+738 IELFPPNYTLG

-760 DLGHDL
+760 ELGHDI

-776 GDHFNLTSDLDI
+776 GAHFNLTNDLDI
-788 NHTNWFVNGVTN
+788 NHTNWFVNGVTQ

-835 ALLVKLQKRFSH
+835 ALLVKVQKRFSN
-847 RFQGQL
+847 RIQGQL
-853 SYALQNLDTD
+853 SYAFQNLDTD
-863 YNVVAANNYLMSY
+863 YTNVAANNYLMSY
-876 GPSLPRHNLNL
+876 GPTLPRHNLNL
-887 AGTGNLPWGFELS
+887 AATSNLPWGFDLS
-900 MNMQMISRNAFSA
+900 LNMQMLSRTPFTAT
-913 LTNGVDLSG
+913 TNGVDLSG
-922 TGVASSTPLPGIQ
+922 TGISSSTPLPGIQ
-935 YDCLGVRCSKSDLSK
+935 YGCLNATCNKSDLTK
-950 AVAAFDAAY
+950 AVAGFNTNY
-959 AGTHA
+959 AGTKA
-964 PNGATIPTFVLPS
+964 PNGAVIPAYVLPS

-982 DPTINQDFRLTKNF
+982 DPTINQDFRLTKN
-996 VYKERY
+996 VVLKERY
-1002 SLRIFGEV
+1002 KFAIFGEV

-1018 LTGYG
+1018 LRGYG
-1023 NTLDVYNA
+1023 TTLDKLSSN
-1031 KACGPLAAGA
+1031 PA
-1041 TTTSCAAQTYA
+1041 TQTYA

-1072 QVGARFSF
+1072 QVGGRFSF